1 MNGILSVAWKWL
13 WGRANINNA
22 PRRFGTISILSLVD
36 LEPYR
41 FWASSICSRKLFVFI
56 MYKDGIPL
64 TQNRLC
70 CRTFSIFKSYDFC
83 WFRYSIDDWWRVCWV
98 HKTDPN
104 GINIYRTIWHHITRN
119 KITNFN
125 KILCKHRTTYLKLQE
140 FS

>member
-1 MNGILSVAWKWL
+1 MSHNYLVSKWMGYYL
-13 WGRANINNA
+13 WLGSD
-22 PRRFGTISILSLVD
+22 FGAGLISIMHHVD

-41 FWASSICSRKLFVFI
+41 FWASSIWSRKLFVFI

-125 KILCKHRTTYLKLQE
+125 KILCKHLSLIHIWRCRRRG
-140 FS
+140 